1 MGDISAIDNEALRPA
16 RSSTLDRR
24 PLIAH
29 ILFSLDYGGLENG
42 VVNLVNGMAP
52 ERFRHAIIALT
63 HASEFRHRLRR
74 EDAGV
79 YVINKRPGKDPR
91 AYIRLFRLLRALRPT
106 VVHTRNFGT
115 LDCALVAGLAGVP
128 WRIHGEHGWDVH
140 DPDGTRSKY
149 RRIRRL
155 LNPMIDRF
163 IVVSRDLEQW
173 ISGRVGIDASKI
185 VRICNGVDTNRFRP
199 ASGESRQILPPE
211 WRASRAVVVGSVLR
225 FSEIKD
231 PLNLVRAFIEARTTL
246 IGQAMRLLLVGD
258 GVLRVKAVELLSEAG
273 VLDYAW
279 LTGSRDDIPDLLRAM
294 DVFVLGSRR
303 EGISNTLLEA
313 MATGLPVIATATG
326 GNLELVRDRI
336 SGRLVPPGDAPAL
349 AGAMLEYVQNAELR
363 AAHGSAAR
371 SLAERQYS
379 LQTMIRDYGHLYD
392 RYLLRPEESA

>member
-1 MGDISAIDNEALRPA
+1 MELISSIHSEALAGA
-16 RSSTLDRR
+16 RSSPLDRR

-29 ILFSLDYGGLENG
+29 VLHSLDYGGLENG
-42 VVNLVNGMAP
+42 VVNLVNGLAP

-74 EDAGV
+74 QDAGV
-79 YVINKRPGKDPR
+79 YVINKKPGKDPR

-149 RRIRRL
+149 RRVRRL

-163 IVVSRDLEQW
+163 VVVSRDLERW

-199 ASGESRQILPPE
+199 AYGEPRHILPPE
-211 WRASRAVVVGSVLR
+211 WRASRAIVVGSVLR
-225 FSEIKD
+225 LSEIKD
-231 PLNLVRAFIEARTTL
+231 PLNLVRAFIETRATP
-246 IGQAMRLLLVGD
+246 IGQATRLLLVGD
-258 GVLRVKAVELLSEAG
+258 GELKAKAVELLEEAG
-273 VLDYAW
+273 ALASAW
-279 LTGSRDDIPDLLRAM
+279 LTGSREDIPELLRAM

-303 EGISNTLLEA
+303 EGISNTILEA

-326 GNLELVRDRI
+326 GNLELVREGI
-336 SGRLVPPGDAPAL
+336 SGRLVPPGDAPAM
-349 AGAMLEYVQNAELR
+349 AGAVLEYVQNAELR
-363 AAHGSAAR
+363 TAHGNAAR

-379 LQTMIRDYGHLYD
+379 LETMIRDYGHLYD
-392 RYLLRPEESA
+392 RYSSRSEESI